1 MLDLPQHVGEL
12 PRLALILFGSGL
24 AYRQA
29 ASLLRFAFE
38 RKSDLDTSARP
49 PDGPAS
55 WGPTKQGTAVVDPP
69 PEAPEIAGPQAPLA
83 EVQTGGVELIDALAE
98 EWRGLCEEEPNDQ
111 PFCRPEWVGAYLRAF
126 APRAKLVLIT
136 ARVDGRLRAVLPLI
150 EERGFLC
157 GLPVRKLR
165 SAANVHCVRFDMV
178 RGAGAEGEAAVLA
191 VWRRLRDLP
200 GWDLIDLPYAYEGG
214 TLEQLLQ
221 AARGDEYL
229 VESVQSWRSVYVP
242 LPGENGAPQNWFP
255 GRKADFRAKLHRR
268 RRKLQ
273 ALGPLALRSF
283 VRAHPEVLQRFY
295 DLEASGWKGRRGT
308 AIAQD
313 PQRRQFYDEVAAA
326 ASRFGY
332 LSLDSLELNSE
343 VVSAHFGLRYRGRY
357 FLPKAAYNEEF
368 RGFGPGLL
376 LVQAILLEHQARQL
390 REFDFTGP
398 WAPDEA
404 QWANETRGCFEGY
417 IFSRRGYG
425 ALLHAVRFK
434 LRRAI
439 KALMRLKQSKIPAP
453 PQRISQRDPSSAAA
467 DEG

>member
-1 MLDLPQHVGEL
+1 
-12 PRLALILFGSGL
+12 
-24 AYRQA
+24 
-29 ASLLRFAFE
+29 
-38 RKSDLDTSARP
+38 
-49 PDGPAS
+49 
-55 WGPTKQGTAVVDPP
+55 
-69 PEAPEIAGPQAPLA
+69 
-83 EVQTGGVELIDALAE
+83 
-98 EWRGLCEEEPNDQ
+98 
-111 PFCRPEWVGAYLRAF
+111 
-126 APRAKLVLIT
+126 
-136 ARVDGRLRAVLPLI
+136 
-150 EERGFLC
+150 
-157 GLPVRKLR
+157 
-165 SAANVHCVRFDMV
+165 
-178 RGAGAEGEAAVLA
+178 
-191 VWRRLRDLP
+191 
-200 GWDLIDLPYAYEGG
+200 
-214 TLEQLLQ
+214 
-221 AARGDEYL
+221 